1 MNIFVFGNSIV
12 AEDSKPVE
20 LLFHLQDHFPTMTF
34 IHADPTDE
42 WWEGQNNPI
51 ILDTVVGL
59 KRVTLFSSLDSFEDP
74 NMRITP
80 HDYDLFMDLA
90 FLLKLKKINSF
101 TLIGLPE
108 RGDNIIILKEIIAA
122 IEAISAQF

>member
-59 KRVTLFSSLDSFEDP
+59 KQVTLFSSLNSFEDP
-74 NMRITP
+74 NVRITP

-90 FLLKLKKINSF
+90 FLLKLKKIKSF
-101 TLIGLPE
+101 TLIGVPQ
-108 RGDNIIILKEIIAA
+108 RGNKKMLLKEIIEK
-122 IEAISAQF
+122 IEAISTQS